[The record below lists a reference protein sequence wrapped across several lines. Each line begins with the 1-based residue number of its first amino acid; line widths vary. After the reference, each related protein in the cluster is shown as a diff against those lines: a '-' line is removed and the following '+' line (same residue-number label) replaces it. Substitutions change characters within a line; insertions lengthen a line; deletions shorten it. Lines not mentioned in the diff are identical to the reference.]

1 MTLSDGHWEL
11 CNLWEANDE
20 LLPRRG
26 KSLLGLLS
34 HEFPKARKNRDTG
47 LSFSSLLETSP
58 LIYEL
63 RYFSAELHFTLFAC
77 CCVTRFVLR
86 QPTNVHVPVWMLH
99 LEGSRRYIHKW
110 WLIFATVIQ
119 TFWLH
124 TRANEWKMTSCC
136 SCIVH
141 AARDMKPHVV
151 VRLDWCSHE
160 SFWKLFTETRLVYAR
175 LYIRETKSRCF
186 DERFGRVSV
195 AFACQYIYEK
205 TLFAPGIKNKNTC
218 T

>member
-1 MTLSDGHWEL
+1 MTSSFLGVGKASSGYSAMSFQRLRRTETQDSPFPHYWKHLLLYMNCDISAQNFPSL
-11 CNLWEANDE
+11 C
-20 LLPRRG
+20 
-26 KSLLGLLS
+26 
-34 HEFPKARKNRDTG
+34 
-47 LSFSSLLETSP
+47 
-58 LIYEL
+58 
-63 RYFSAELHFTLFAC
+63 LFAC
-77 CCVTRFVLR
+77 CCVKHFVLR

-195 AFACQYIYEK
+195 TFACQHIYEN
-205 TLFAPGIKNKNTC
+205 TLFDPGIKNKNTC